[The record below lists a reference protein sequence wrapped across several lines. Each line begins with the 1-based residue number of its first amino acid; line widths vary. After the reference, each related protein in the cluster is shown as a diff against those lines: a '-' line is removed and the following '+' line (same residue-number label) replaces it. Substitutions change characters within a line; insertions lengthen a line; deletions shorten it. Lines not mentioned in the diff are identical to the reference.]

1 MNELFGFQLTPYVY
15 GAGAEPPVGVW
26 EGGREEVTL
35 PSLENWEK
43 SALNFEKKNVLIAF
57 IYGLNFSLKIL
68 F

>member
-15 GAGAEPPVGVW
+15 WAGAEPPVGVW

-43 SALNFEKKNVLIAF
+43 SALNFEEKKCPDYIHLW
-57 IYGLNFSLKIL
+57 LKFL
-68 F
+68 A